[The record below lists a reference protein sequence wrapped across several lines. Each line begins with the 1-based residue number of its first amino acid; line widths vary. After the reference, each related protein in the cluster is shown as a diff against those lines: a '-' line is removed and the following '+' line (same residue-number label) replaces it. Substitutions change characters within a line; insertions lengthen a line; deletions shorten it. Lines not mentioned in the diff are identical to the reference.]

1 MVYIVACKHN
11 WVLGCCTNYWPL
23 CTGGQDVFQNELQR
37 KLKQRKDSTIG
48 ILEEEEEGEAS
59 KPTVGPVLPFDADE
73 EHVASWLS
81 TYGYQ
86 R

>member
-1 MVYIVACKHN
+1 MGSYS
-11 WVLGCCTNYWPL
+11 
-23 CTGGQDVFQNELQR
+23 GGQEVFQNELQL
-37 KLKQRKDSTIG
+37 KLKQRKNSTSVIQ
-48 ILEEEEEGEAS
+48 EEEEEGENT

-86 R
+86 K